1 MMGRCSFRRE
11 PGNLPCL
18 TTNIL
23 QSSGIRAVGR
33 LYNCFLYMTKR
44 YAALLLLAFLVM
56 TVCGQDKKQKK
67 EDITTKVH
75 NLNPIVVTGNG
86 HHEYLRSSTTPVHVL
101 PQREIQKQGTSTFTD
116 ILTRMAPN
124 ISFMPSATG
133 SFLRMNGLSNKYIL
147 ILVNGKK
154 MMGDISGNVDIDR
167 INMGQIK
174 RIEVLNGAASALYG
188 SDAMGGVINIITD
201 FPKNQLVNVNT
212 HSRVSGKGVFS
223 QSANVNVNYKG
234 FGSYTS
240 YKHDEADSYRMN
252 DYEYVDGKGESPET
266 QLTHA
271 MQFLGYHSDVI
282 NQRFTYESF
291 KNMSFYADLGI
302 SWKMTDRPRKEEGWT
317 GGFDYE
323 LRTRAT
329 RWGAGTMYKFTRKH
343 SLQMD
348 LISDHWHYGK
358 EYMVDD
364 GDFSITKKQKMYNVE
379 IKDIHKHTAHST
391 TIVGATWRNDFLM
404 ATSGNVDNHAYIM
417 SLFGQH
423 DMQIIDHLQATI
435 GLRYDKHQT
444 FGSNITPKITMMYAP
459 EHFNFRVGYSKGFR
473 APGLDE
479 VYYHYVNPSMAGR
492 VVVTFGNKDLK
503 PEKNDYYSLSASYY
517 NQRLTLTATG
527 YVNHINKMIIK
538 DNVKIG
544 AAEKELLLREFPDEL
559 NETLVNKMST
569 FGQYKNSDEGLIRGF
584 SLNASYNLTND
595 LNITANYAYTYA
607 RSKTD
612 GAWREIERS
621 LRNVVTFAA
630 DYNHTWGNYH
640 LNVNMNGRFQSRTP
654 FPAYEDAPG
663 FGLMNIN
670 TTHTFSLKRLTLSP
684 SLGIDNILDKVDRR
698 IDTSKRRYALITPGR
713 MVVVGIKLNF
723 DN

>member
-1 MMGRCSFRRE
+1 
-11 PGNLPCL
+11 
-18 TTNIL
+18 
-23 QSSGIRAVGR
+23 
-33 LYNCFLYMTKR
+33 
-44 YAALLLLAFLVM
+44 
-56 TVCGQDKKQKK
+56 
-67 EDITTKVH
+67 
-75 NLNPIVVTGNG
+75 
-86 HHEYLRSSTTPVHVL
+86 
-101 PQREIQKQGTSTFTD
+101 
-116 ILTRMAPN
+116 
-124 ISFMPSATG
+124 
-133 SFLRMNGLSNKYIL
+133 
-147 ILVNGKK
+147 
-154 MMGDISGNVDIDR
+154 
-167 INMGQIK
+167 
-174 RIEVLNGAASALYG
+174 
-188 SDAMGGVINIITD
+188 
-201 FPKNQLVNVNT
+201 
-212 HSRVSGKGVFS
+212 
-223 QSANVNVNYKG
+223 
-234 FGSYTS
+234 
-240 YKHDEADSYRMN
+240 
-252 DYEYVDGKGESPET
+252 
-266 QLTHA
+266 
-271 MQFLGYHSDVI
+271 
-282 NQRFTYESF
+282 
-291 KNMSFYADLGI
+291 
-302 SWKMTDRPRKEEGWT
+302 
-317 GGFDYE
+317 
-323 LRTRAT
+323 
-329 RWGAGTMYKFTRKH
+329 
-343 SLQMD
+343 
-348 LISDHWHYGK
+348 
-358 EYMVDD
+358 
-364 GDFSITKKQKMYNVE
+364 
-379 IKDIHKHTAHST
+379 
-391 TIVGATWRNDFLM
+391 
-404 ATSGNVDNHAYIM
+404 
-417 SLFGQH
+417 
-423 DMQIIDHLQATI
+423 
-435 GLRYDKHQT
+435 
-444 FGSNITPKITMMYAP
+444 MYAP

-544 AAEKELLLREFPDEL
+544 TAEKELLLREFPDEL

-621 LRNVVTFAA
+621 LRNVCTFSA